1 MPNIQRALL
10 SGGCLTVVCERYK
23 FKTGPRPGLRGRHIM
38 QQNRQNSGNDVMLV
52 QMSIRYNDAVTRSAF
67 ILELEI
73 SGKNQYIFIYE
84 LN

>member
-1 MPNIQRALL
+1 
-10 SGGCLTVVCERYK
+10 
-23 FKTGPRPGLRGRHIM
+23 M